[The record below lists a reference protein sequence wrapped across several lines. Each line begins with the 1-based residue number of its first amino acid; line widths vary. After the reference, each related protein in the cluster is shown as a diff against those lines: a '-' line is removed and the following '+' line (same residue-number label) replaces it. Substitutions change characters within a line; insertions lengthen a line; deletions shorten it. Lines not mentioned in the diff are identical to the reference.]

1 MALQAAKES
10 ITLLRNDDNILPLS
24 PTSTLRVA
32 LVGPLANSSSV
43 MEGAKPDYDA
53 KHIVGV
59 LEGLTAL
66 ASSSTIEYSSGLL
79 SVKDNNTLT
88 KEYEQAVAIASQAD
102 VAIVVVGIDASVEK
116 EALDRTD
123 VLLPGAQQ
131 QLILDIATNRAAAGH
146 TKQGGMVVVLIN
158 GGPISCDWL
167 RTSTLLPIA
176 VVEAFEG
183 GQEAGSALGATLYGF
198 NNPSGVLPYSLYY
211 ENATVE
217 SVVPF
222 TQFDMRPEGSYPGR
236 TYRFSVA
243 PTLWEFGHGLS
254 YTTFQLTWSNK
265 DDDDGQKRAVH
276 DVHDVQRVHR
286 PGIQH
291 MVQVTNTG
299 AVAGAKV
306 VHAFVTRRSNERH
319 VALKAPSPPIKSLY
333 GMKKV
338 YLNPGETKTVVF
350 STKSMSGSKPFGT
363 TLRNGSVVLVPGR
376 VTITVGV
383 GKERIEQEFTMVG
396 EEMFLL

>member
-1 MALQAAKES
+1 
-10 ITLLRNDDNILPLS
+10 
-24 PTSTLRVA
+24 
-32 LVGPLANSSSV
+32 

-66 ASSSTIEYSSGLL
+66 ASSSTIDYSSGLL

-88 KEYEQAVAIASQAD
+88 KEYEKAVAIASEAD
-102 VAIVVVGIDASVEK
+102 VAIVVVGIDASVERQ
-116 EALDRTD
+116 ALDRTD

-131 QLILDIATNRAAAGH
+131 QLILDIAQNRAAAGH

-167 RTSTLLPIA
+167 HTSTLLPIA

-183 GQEAGSALGATLYGF
+183 GQEAGTALSATLYGF

-211 ENATVE
+211 ENATVD

-222 TQFDMRPEGSYPGR
+222 DKFDMRPEGTYPGR

-243 PTLWEFGHGLS
+243 PTLWEFGYGLS

-276 DVHDVQRVHR
+276 DVQRVHR

-291 MVQVTNTG
+291 TVQVTNTG

-333 GMKKV
+333 GMEKV

-383 GKERIEQEFTMVG
+383 GEERIEQEFTMVG
-396 EEMFLL
+396 EDVLLL